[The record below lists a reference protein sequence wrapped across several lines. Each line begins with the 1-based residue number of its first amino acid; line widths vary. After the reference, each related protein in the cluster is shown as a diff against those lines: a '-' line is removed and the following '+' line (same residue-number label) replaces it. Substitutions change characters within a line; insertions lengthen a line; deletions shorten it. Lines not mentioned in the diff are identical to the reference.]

1 MNQFGVNQPVRRV
14 EDARFL
20 IENGCYIDDQTIAGS
35 YFRTKTFL
43 ADRKLLFKGDKM
55 RNQRG
60 KTRKNKGSFARV
72 TEQADV
78 KRVGFFVGWPSV
90 ATTCDESRP

>member
-20 IENGCYIDDQTIAGS
+20 IENGRYIDDQTIAGS

-55 RNQRG
+55 RNRY
-60 KTRKNKGSFARV
+60 
-72 TEQADV
+72 
-78 KRVGFFVGWPSV
+78 
-90 ATTCDESRP
+90 